1 MDSLLDFSGQVA
13 MITGAASGFGRLLSQ
28 GLAARGCNLVIG
40 DINQQELENTVSSL
54 QLKDNKVV
62 SLACDVSD
70 ESQVKAM
77 VDAAMSNFGRLD
89 IGVNNAGIAHSMTPL
104 HEIEKATMDSQMAVN
119 VNGVLFG
126 MKHQIEVML
135 KQGSGHILNLSS
147 MAGIGGAPK
156 GAAYSAAKHAVVG
169 LTRTA
174 AVEYARKGIRANA
187 ICPFYSPTNILAQDG
202 FDTEESQQRLARG
215 CPMRRLAQPQ
225 EIVNTMI
232 LILSP
237 GNSYMSG
244 QTIAIDGAVSAW

>member
-1 MDSLLDFSGQVA
+1 MDPLLDFSGQVA

-28 GLAARGCNLVIG
+28 GLAARGCHLVIG
-40 DINQQELENTVSSL
+40 DINPEELQKTVDSL
-54 QLKDNKVV
+54 VLNNNKVIP
-62 SLACDVSD
+62 LHCDVSD
-70 ESQVKAM
+70 EEQVKSM
-77 VDAAMSNFGRLD
+77 VDSALENFGRLD

-104 HEIEKATMDSQMAVN
+104 HEISKDTLDKQMAVN
-119 VNGVLFG
+119 VNGVMYG
-126 MKHQIEVML
+126 MKYQVQTML

-174 AVEYARKGIRANA
+174 AVEYAKKGIRANA
-187 ICPFYSPTNILAQDG
+187 ICPFYSPTNILATDG
-202 FDTEESQQRLARG
+202 FDSPESQKLLARG
-215 CPMRRLAQPQ
+215 CPMRRLADPQ
-225 EIVNTMI
+225 EVVNTMI

>member
-1 MDSLLDFSGQVA
+1 

-28 GLAARGCNLVIG
+28 GLAARGCNLVIS
-40 DINQQELENTVSSL
+40 DINREELDKTVSSL
-54 QLKDNKVV
+54 QLGENQVI
-62 SLACDVSD
+62 SMLCDVSKED
-70 ESQVKAM
+70 QVKAM
-77 VDAAMSNFGRLD
+77 VDAAMEKFARLD
-89 IGVNNAGIAHSMTPL
+89 IGVNNAGIAHPLTPL
-104 HEIEKATMDSQMAVN
+104 HKIDQGIMDKQMAVN
-119 VNGVLFG
+119 VNGVLYG
-126 MKHQIEVML
+126 MKYQIEAML

-156 GAAYSAAKHAVVG
+156 GAAYAAAKHAVVG

-174 AVEYARKGIRANA
+174 AVEYAKKGIRANA
-187 ICPFYSPTNILAQDG
+187 ICPFYSPTNILAVDG
-202 FDTEESQQRLARG
+202 FDSPESQQRLAQG
-215 CPMRRLAQPQ
+215 SPMRRLGDPQ